1 MPVRPVTPKGRQMV
15 SNVRMPNGVDT
26 DSVWP
31 GRLTSA
37 ISSVGIRA
45 PNSQDF
51 SDRYE
56 KANGAGTSISA
67 NIRAPDGV
75 DLSLKFTTV
84 AANPVNWS
92 GVRGEGFG
100 NPTDGAA
107 NALATFTANG
117 AIVAAPTSGNWLS
130 PNAPLGS
137 LYQIFHS
144 ITGTSGSGTS
154 FITTG
159 SWLNL
164 DSGQTLQIQKSNVG
178 IFQVSGTSQIRRKS
192 DGAVVCS
199 GDWTLYAQYT
209 GS

>member
-1 MPVRPVTPKGRQMV
+1 MA

-37 ISSVGIRA
+37 ISAVNVRA
-45 PNSQDF
+45 SNAQDF
-51 SDRYE
+51 SSRYE
-56 KANGAGTSISA
+56 KANGAGASISA

-92 GVRGEGFG
+92 GVRAEAYGSPTEGS
-100 NPTDGAA
+100 
-107 NALATFTANG
+107 ALATVNFTSNG
-117 AIVAAPTSGNWLS
+117 GIGAAPTGGNWLS

-137 LYQIFHS
+137 LYQIYHNVVS
-144 ITGTSGSGTS
+144 SSGTGTN
-154 FITTG
+154 FITPG
-159 SWLNL
+159 VWLDL
-164 DSGQTLQIQKSNVG
+164 DSGRLLQISKGNVG
-178 IFQVSGTSQIRRKS
+178 IFQVNGTSQIRRKS
-192 DGAVVCS
+192 DGAVVCG
-199 GDWTLYAQYT
+199 GDWVLYAQYF